1 MTSLCSQIEVV
12 ESSNMS
18 IRGWTVVEEHPRLGA
33 VVGSLM
39 GEADSTEEDCR
50 IRQLYYTMF
59 YPYFVEKIYEGV
71 DLCWR

>member
-71 DLCWR
+71 DL